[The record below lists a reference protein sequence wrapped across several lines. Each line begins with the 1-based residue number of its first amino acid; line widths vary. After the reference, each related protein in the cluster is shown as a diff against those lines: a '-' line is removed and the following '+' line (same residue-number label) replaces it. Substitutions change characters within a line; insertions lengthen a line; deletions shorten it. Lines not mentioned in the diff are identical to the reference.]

1 MGKQL
6 ITEQQGILDLK
17 KAKSI
22 PEIDVEQKHLS
33 IYEARFNTRATAI
46 VIVKTTTLLDR
57 ARFLWV
63 QFLLFSKILKTS
75 SMNIIMQ
82 TKKFESSTNTVWIG
96 GPRDSLNTELS
107 EGFEFIEF
115 FMGTFVALKNIFSN
129 LSNPTSN
136 RHCFRKLSAFSES
149 GVLRLNHR
157 HLWEID
163 CSVAVVGR
171 PPAGAESGGK
181 SIHWTRMWHQKVL
194 HSGCCDWWHNYY
206 SICFWKLH

>member
-46 VIVKTTTLLDR
+46 VIVNTTTLLDR

-115 FMGTFVALKNIFSN
+115 FMGTFVALKKHIFQSIESN
-129 LSNPTSN
+129 LKPS
-136 RHCFRKLSAFSES
+136 LFSQIIRIQWIWGSTFES
-149 GVLRLNHR
+149 
-157 HLWEID
+157 
-163 CSVAVVGR
+163 
-171 PPAGAESGGK
+171 
-181 SIHWTRMWHQKVL
+181 
-194 HSGCCDWWHNYY
+194 
-206 SICFWKLH
+206 